1 MRRSGTND
9 QLSALLH
16 AQGDTSDA
24 ARHVRGRVQAARW
37 ALDIRDEL
45 IGCLAND
52 SYIPKE
58 GFKIMD
64 RVHGPEMDTLE
75 VLRLAAFGELL
86 GIRVEVLKTAV
97 TVLPWKAGER
107 QHYSAFLNLAK
118 LKELCQ
124 D

>member
-1 MRRSGTND
+1 MRRDYKND
-9 QLSALLH
+9 QLSDLL
-16 AQGDTSDA
+16 AARGDSSDA
-24 ARHVRGRVQAARW
+24 ARYVRGRVQAARW
-37 ALDIRDEL
+37 ALDIREGL
-45 IGCLAND
+45 ITCLAND

-64 RVHGPEMDTLE
+64 RVRGPEMDTLE
-75 VLRLAAFGELL
+75 VLHLAAFGELL
-86 GIRVEVLKTAV
+86 GIRVEALKTAV

-124 D
+124 H